1 MTNSKQL
8 RKLITID
15 IIEFFHMIPDSG
27 SILCLDLGDKRI
39 GLAICNDTRSIST
52 SLKTLERSKLLND
65 ISLIKNIISENSITS
80 IVVGRPVN
88 LDGKPGKKSQS
99 IRRLSEEINKSLNL
113 PLLLWDE
120 RFSTQAVEKVL
131 INELNLSRKK
141 RQKII
146 DSSAACWILDGAI
159 KALKNI
165 NIDI

>member
-146 DSSAACWILDGAI
+146 DSSAASWILDGAI
-159 KALKNI
+159 KALKNL
-165 NIDI
+165 NIDT

>member
-15 IIEFFHMIPDSG
+15 ITEFFHMIPDSG

-159 KALKNI
+159 KALKNL

>member
-8 RKLITID
+8 RKLITLD
-15 IIEFFHMIPDSG
+15 IKVFSSMIPISG
-27 SILCLDLGDKRI
+27 SILGLDLGEKRI
-39 GLAICNDTRSIST
+39 GLAICNNTRSIAT
-52 SLKTLERSKLLND
+52 SLKTLNRRKLLED
-65 ISLIKNIISENSITS
+65 INIIKNIIVENDISS

-99 IRRLSEEINKSLNL
+99 IRRLSEEINKSLIL

-120 RFSTQAVEKVL
+120 RFSTNAVEKLL
-131 INELNLSRKK
+131 ISELNLSRKK

-159 KALKNI
+159 KSLSNI
-165 NIDI
+165 NI

>member
-1 MTNSKQL
+1 M
-8 RKLITID
+8 
-15 IIEFFHMIPDSG
+15 
-27 SILCLDLGDKRI
+27 
-39 GLAICNDTRSIST
+39 
-52 SLKTLERSKLLND
+52 
-65 ISLIKNIISENSITS
+65 
-80 IVVGRPVN
+80 
-88 LDGKPGKKSQS
+88 
-99 IRRLSEEINKSLNL
+99 SEEINKSLNL

-159 KALKNI
+159 KALKNL

>member
-65 ISLIKNIISENSITS
+65 ISVIKNIISENSITS

-159 KALKNI
+159 KALKNL

>member
-15 IIEFFHMIPDSG
+15 ITEFFYMIPDSG

-65 ISLIKNIISENSITS
+65 ISLIKNIISDNSITS

-88 LDGKPGKKSQS
+88 LDGKPGRKSQS

-159 KALKNI
+159 KALKNL
-165 NIDI
+165 NIDT

>member
-159 KALKNI
+159 KALKNL
-165 NIDI
+165 NIDT

>member
-8 RKLITID
+8 KKLITLD
-15 IIEFFHMIPDSG
+15 IKEFYSMIPISG
-27 SILCLDLGDKRI
+27 SILGLDLGEKRI
-39 GLAICNDTRSIST
+39 GLAICNNTRSIAT
-52 SLKTLERSKLLND
+52 SLKTLNRGKLLDD
-65 ISLIKNIISENSITS
+65 INIIKNIIVENDISS

-99 IRRLSEEINKSLNL
+99 IRRLSEEINKSLIL

-120 RFSTQAVEKVL
+120 RFSTNAVEKLL
-131 INELNLSRKK
+131 ISELNLSRKK

-159 KALKNI
+159 KSLSNI
-165 NIDI
+165 NI

>member
-8 RKLITID
+8 RKLITLD
-15 IIEFFHMIPDSG
+15 IKVFSSMIPISG
-27 SILCLDLGDKRI
+27 SILGLDLGEKRI
-39 GLAICNDTRSIST
+39 GLAICNNTRSIAT
-52 SLKTLERSKLLND
+52 SLKTLNRGKLLED
-65 ISLIKNIISENSITS
+65 INIIKNIIVENDISS

-99 IRRLSEEINKSLNL
+99 IRRLSEEINKSLIL

-120 RFSTQAVEKVL
+120 RFSTNAVEKLL
-131 INELNLSRKK
+131 ISELNLSRKK

-159 KALKNI
+159 KSLSNI
-165 NIDI
+165 NI

>member
-8 RKLITID
+8 RKLITLD
-15 IIEFFHMIPDSG
+15 IKVFSSMIPISG
-27 SILCLDLGDKRI
+27 SILGLDLGEKRI
-39 GLAICNDTRSIST
+39 GLAICNNTRSIAT
-52 SLKTLERSKLLND
+52 SLKTLNRGKLLDD
-65 ISLIKNIISENSITS
+65 INIIKNIIVENDISS

-99 IRRLSEEINKSLNL
+99 IRRLSEEINKSLSL

-120 RFSTQAVEKVL
+120 RFSTNAVEKLL
-131 INELNLSRKK
+131 ISELNLSRKK

-159 KALKNI
+159 KSLSNI
-165 NIDI
+165 NI

>member
-15 IIEFFHMIPDSG
+15 ITEFFHMIPDSG

-65 ISLIKNIISENSITS
+65 ISLIQNIISENSITS

-159 KALKNI
+159 KALKNL